1 VFLTTAISPAIIALG
16 PMILAVVMAAAFLH
30 RRRQR
35 VGGLG
40 DAGAARII
48 VAAAVLATALVTI
61 GVLVFRR

>member
-1 VFLTTAISPAIIALG
+1 
-16 PMILAVVMAAAFLH
+16 MILAVVMAAAFLH